1 MTRNFQS
8 YHWTITMVLLGGS
21 YTLSCLNPESHFH
34 YFQLM
39 FTDSNIL
46 NHINKVYCLNLHD
59 IMIKQ

>member
-39 FTDSNIL
+39 FTDSDIL
-46 NHINKVYCLNLHD
+46 NHINKFIV
-59 IMIKQ
+59 